1 MNPRSSEILNSR
13 SLHAVWRS
21 CQLVHR
27 RVPYWAPYVT
37 VCCLA
42 GRTHTRTHVGEG
54 LDNRMRATM
63 FFIRYSSDLYIF
75 TILQN
80 TEIKL
85 VLQSHFNMKCFV
97 HITQQTHTAN
107 SNISWRLWLSPGQL
121 IK

>member
-1 MNPRSSEILNSR
+1 MHIFKQKSCLAPELYLN
-13 SLHAVWRS
+13 ANI
-21 CQLVHR
+21 
-27 RVPYWAPYVT
+27 YIYIYIYIYVT